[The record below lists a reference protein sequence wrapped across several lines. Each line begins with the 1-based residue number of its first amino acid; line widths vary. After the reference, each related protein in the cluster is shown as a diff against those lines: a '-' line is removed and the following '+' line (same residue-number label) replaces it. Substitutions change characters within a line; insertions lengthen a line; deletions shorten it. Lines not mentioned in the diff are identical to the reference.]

1 MHKLIYVNMLQ
12 SFLVKIRYAH
22 SDFMKRLSS
31 RTKNSSKYQKLS
43 VKNCGRIEKTFFAPL
58 ACVSNFVQS
67 LRDASF

>member
-12 SFLVKIRYAH
+12 SFLVKIRYTD

-31 RTKNSSKYQKLS
+31 RSKNSSKYQKLS

-58 ACVSNFVQS
+58 VCVSNFVQG
-67 LRDASF
+67 LKDASF

>member
-43 VKNCGRIEKTFFAPL
+43 VKNCGRIEKTFLAPL

-67 LRDASF
+67 LRDARF